1 MTAAIEAE
9 NLQKVYRSGR
19 GVLGIDFEIGE
30 GEIFGFLG
38 PNGAGKTTTIR
49 SLLGLTHLT
58 AGRAR
63 IAGRDVVRD
72 SVEVRRITGYLPG
85 DPALYDTMTGRQHL
99 DLALGLRAIRD
110 RRHATAIAER
120 LEVELDRRIRQ
131 LSRGNRQKVA
141 ILLAMA
147 HDPQVLLLDEP
158 TSGLDPLVQ
167 DAFRD
172 LLREEQR
179 RGKTIFFSSH
189 VLPEV
194 ETLSDRVG
202 IIRDGRLVAVDTV
215 EALRRSRLRAV
226 QLRYEGEPPDFAL
239 VTGVRG
245 LEVQGPAVRFHIV
258 GDTAALFRALAE
270 HPPVDVTITEPS
282 LEEVFRTYYGGR
294 PS

>member
-1 MTAAIEAE
+1 MTSAIAAE
-9 NLQKVYRSGR
+9 NLQKVYRNGR
-19 GVLGIDFEIGE
+19 GVLGIDFRIGE

-49 SLLGLTHLT
+49 SLLGLTHPT
-58 AGRAR
+58 GGRAS
-63 IAGRDVVRD
+63 IAGRDVVRE
-72 SVEVRRITGYLPG
+72 SVEVRRVTGYLPG
-85 DPALYDTMTGRQHL
+85 DPALYENMTGRQHL
-99 DLALGLRAIRD
+99 ELALQLRSIRE
-110 RRHATAIAER
+110 RGHAQEIAMR
-120 LEVELDRRIRQ
+120 LDIELDRKIRQ

-172 LLREEQR
+172 LLREEQG

-194 ETLSDRVG
+194 EALSDRVG

-215 EALRRSRLRAV
+215 EALRRSRLKAV
-226 QLRYEGEPPDFAL
+226 QLRYGGDPPDFSR
-239 VTGVRG
+239 VPGVRG
-245 LEVQGPAVRFHIV
+245 LEVKNGAVTFHIA
-258 GDTAALFRALAE
+258 GNTGALFRLLAE
-270 HPPVDVTITEPS
+270 HPPLDIAIAEPS
-282 LEEVFRTYYGGR
+282 LEEVFRTYYGGGA
-294 PS
+294 S